1 MLKNGKKQTGKKVF
15 FTVNNVQYLQAGESD
30 ILSAQQ
36 ILNNV
41 LTNSNA
47 QVV

>member
-1 MLKNGKKQTGKKVF
+1 MHKKWKKHT
-15 FTVNNVQYLQAGESD
+15 FTADNVEYLQAGESD

-47 QVV
+47 HAV